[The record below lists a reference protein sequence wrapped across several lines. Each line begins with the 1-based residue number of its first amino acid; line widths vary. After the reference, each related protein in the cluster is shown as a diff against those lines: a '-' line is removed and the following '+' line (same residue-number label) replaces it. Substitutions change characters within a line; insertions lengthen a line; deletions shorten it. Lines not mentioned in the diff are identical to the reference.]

1 LENWHI
7 DSLKKGQLTLYQGK
21 MKNGDDVADRDDND
35 MVRTSVSQG
44 QVTAMLY
51 TEELF
56 LSTQYIQWAPKV

>member
-1 LENWHI
+1 ME
-7 DSLKKGQLTLYQGK
+7 
-21 MKNGDDVADRDDND
+21 NGDDVADGDDND

-56 LSTQYIQWAPKV
+56 LRTQYIYSS